1 MAKDADKKT
10 GAFELE
16 NTGGFLSGLLAEE
29 NEFDRRALLRIGTWG
44 VSAVGAVILAVVAN
58 HWSPGLRQEQ
68 VAAADLARQAQQIQ
82 ALSRETNTET
92 RRLASAI
99 ETLNNDR
106 DRLFSRVTVLEQGLD
121 SVTGALAK
129 QTPRSPPAA
138 EPSPRVSA
146 VPYASPPSALWPSAA
161 KLAPLPAAPQI
172 VATAAP
178 APVLGPVTT
187 MAPAADKPRAHDSQ
201 AIAAIA
207 PAVAT
212 PAAAASLMAKAM
224 IEAPAAAP
232 KAAEATKATEVKA
245 AAGKALDAKAAGA
258 KAVEMKAPEM
268 KMAEAKAT
276 DVPAAR
282 RPEPASSPVP
292 ERAAP
297 ASPHASDEPHEAAAK
312 VDVQRTDFAVELGSA
327 NSLPGLRALWHS
339 VQRLNPGLAALNP
352 IIVIKEGNNG
362 LGMKLHLAAGPLNDA
377 AAAAKICAAMAE
389 HKRICETTVYDGQ
402 RLALKDEGDAKEVRE
417 AREPREPKE
426 AREAKQPIKLLHEG
440 KQNPAKRK
448 YVKKEEPPP
457 PPPPPPSAPPPPDP
471 PKPEPKSPF
480 AALFG
485 HH

>member
-1 MAKDADKKT
+1 MPKDADKKT

-16 NTGGFLSGLLAEE
+16 NTGGLLPGLIAEE

-44 VSAVGAVILAVVAN
+44 VSAVGAVILAVVSN
-58 HWSPGLRQEQ
+58 HWSPGLRHEQ
-68 VAAADLARQAQQIQ
+68 VAAGDLARQAQQIQ
-82 ALSRETNTET
+82 ALSRETQTET

-129 QTPRSPPAA
+129 QTA
-138 EPSPRVSA
+138 PSPSAATPSPQASA
-146 VPYASPPSALWPSAA
+146 VPPSAAWPSAA
-161 KLAPLPAAPQI
+161 KPILLPAAPQI

-187 MAPAADKPRAHDSQ
+187 TAPADKPRAHD
-201 AIAAIA
+201 AEPVADTA
-207 PAVAT
+207 PAVAA
-212 PAAAASLMAKAM
+212 PAAAASLMARAM
-224 IEAPAAAP
+224 IEAPAP
-232 KAAEATKATEVKA
+232 KAVEAAKTAEVKA
-245 AAGKALDAKAAGA
+245 AAGKAVDAKAAGA
-258 KAVEMKAPEM
+258 KASEL

-276 DVPAAR
+276 DAPTIR
-282 RPEPASSPVP
+282 RPEPAPSPVP
-292 ERAAP
+292 ERAAA
-297 ASPHASDEPHEAAAK
+297 ASPHASDEAHEAATK
-312 VDVQRTDFAVELGSA
+312 VEVQRTDFAVELGSA
-327 NSLPGLRALWHS
+327 NSLTGLRALWRS
-339 VQRLNPGLAALNP
+339 ARRVNPSLAELDP
-352 IIVIKEGNNG
+352 IIVIKEANNG
-362 LGMKLHLAAGPLNDA
+362 QGMKLHLAAGPLNDA

-402 RLALKDEGDAKEVRE
+402 RLPLKDEARESKEAK
-417 AREPREPKE
+417 EPREL
-426 AREAKQPIKLLHEG
+426 REPKQPIKLLHEG
-440 KQNPAKRK
+440 KQNLAKRR

-457 PPPPPPSAPPPPDP
+457 PPPPPAASPSAPPPPEP

>member
-1 MAKDADKKT
+1 MPKDADKKT

-16 NTGGFLSGLLAEE
+16 NTGGLLPGLIAEE

-44 VSAVGAVILAVVAN
+44 VSAVGAVILAVVSN
-58 HWSPGLRQEQ
+58 HWSPGLRHEQ
-68 VAAADLARQAQQIQ
+68 VASADLARQAQQIQ
-82 ALSRETNTET
+82 ALSRETQTET

-129 QTPRSPPAA
+129 QTPPSPPAA
-138 EPSPRVSA
+138 MPSPQASA
-146 VPYASPPSALWPSAA
+146 VPPSAAWPSAA
-161 KLAPLPAAPQI
+161 KPILLPAAPQI
-172 VATAAP
+172 VATAAT

-187 MAPAADKPRAHDSQ
+187 TAPSADKPRLHDAQ
-201 AIAAIA
+201 PAADIA
-207 PAVAT
+207 PAVAA
-212 PAAAASLMAKAM
+212 PAAAASLMARAM
-224 IEAPAAAP
+224 IEAP
-232 KAAEATKATEVKA
+232 KAAEAAKTTEVKA
-245 AAGKALDAKAAGA
+245 AAGKALDAKAAGI
-258 KAVEMKAPEM
+258 KAPEM

-276 DVPAAR
+276 DAPAAR
-282 RPEPASSPVP
+282 RAEPASSPVP
-292 ERAAP
+292 ERAAA
-297 ASPHASDEPHEAAAK
+297 ASPHASDEPHEAATK
-312 VDVQRTDFAVELGSA
+312 IDVQRTDFAVELGSA
-327 NSLPGLRALWHS
+327 NSLPGLRALWRS
-339 VQRLNPGLAALNP
+339 VRRVNPGLAVLNP

-402 RLALKDEGDAKEVRE
+402 RLPVKDEDEAREVKEP
-417 AREPREPKE
+417 REPREP
-426 AREAKQPIKLLHEG
+426 KQPIKLLHEG
-440 KQNPAKRK
+440 KQNLAKRR
-448 YVKKEEPPP
+448 YVKKEEPP